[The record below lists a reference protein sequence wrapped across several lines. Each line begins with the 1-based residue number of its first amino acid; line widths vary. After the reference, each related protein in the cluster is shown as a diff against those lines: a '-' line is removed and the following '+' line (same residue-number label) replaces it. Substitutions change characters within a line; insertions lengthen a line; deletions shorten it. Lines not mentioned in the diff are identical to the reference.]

1 MSELASEADIERARN
16 DPQFRQELMAQSL
29 EVLLAALNRMHHSE
43 GGPENAEL
51 MNEGTA
57 LALRLADQLQK
68 MDAASGPK
76 AA

>member
-1 MSELASEADIERARN
+1 MSELVSEADLERARN

-29 EVLLAALNRMHHSE
+29 EVLLAALNRMHHGES
-43 GGPENAEL
+43 GPENAEL

-68 MDAASGPK
+68 LGLASGPK